1 MFPAILFDLDGTLID
16 SEADIAASVN
26 HVRARLG
33 LGEAS
38 LEEVRA
44 AIGDG
49 VRALLERMAPGSGGE
64 TVAAYV
70 EHQESH
76 CLDRTQLYA
85 GVREGLERLGG
96 KVTMGV
102 VSNKPTALCV
112 QILRGLGVIPHF
124 KVVIGGDTPAGRKPA
139 PGPLLRALESLGST
153 PWDTLTVGDS
163 PADLEAG
170 RAAGTA
176 TAAVTWG
183 YRPAALLASLR
194 PDFTFARFDDLA
206 KAFTRDGAPQNVL
219 EAVGRDALLSLAK
232 GFYARV
238 EGDPRLRPMFP
249 ASFHEPA
256 ENLGLFLVQFFGGP
270 SDYSQKRGAP
280 RLRIRH
286 ANFRIDAAARDAWLE
301 NMAGALA
308 DSGIGEPSLGILRR
322 YFEHTAR
329 FLVNA

>member
-1 MFPAILFDLDGTLID
+1 MPRSRRCAPRSAMGCAR
-16 SEADIAASVN
+16 SSSGWR
-26 HVRARLG
+26 RAR
-33 LGEAS
+33 
-38 LEEVRA
+38 
-44 AIGDG
+44 
-49 VRALLERMAPGSGGE
+49 GE

-232 GFYARV
+232 GSTRASRGTHACARCSRRRSTSR
-238 EGDPRLRPMFP
+238 PRI
-249 ASFHEPA
+249 
-256 ENLGLFLVQFFGGP
+256 LGSSSCSSSAARRTTHKNG
-270 SDYSQKRGAP
+270 GAP
-280 RLRIRH
+280 PADSTCQLSDRRRRARCMAREHGGGARRLGDR
-286 ANFRIDAAARDAWLE
+286 
-301 NMAGALA
+301 GALA
-308 DSGIGEPSLGILRR
+308 RDPPPLLRAHRAILGERLAGIELER
-322 YFEHTAR
+322 EA
-329 FLVNA
+329 